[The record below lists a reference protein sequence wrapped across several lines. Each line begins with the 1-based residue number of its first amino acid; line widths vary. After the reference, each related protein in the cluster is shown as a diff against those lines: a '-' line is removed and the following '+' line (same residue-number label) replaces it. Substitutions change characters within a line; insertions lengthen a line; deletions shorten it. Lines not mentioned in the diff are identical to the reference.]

1 MAESSTESTPSG
13 AAPLREFTI
22 IIERIIPPGVN
33 IRDTKVEHH
42 YRQSPPSYIL
52 GYIVNP
58 KSIYEWHKRNG
69 KQRETEQDTL
79 GMYLD
84 SLKKHVGIDWGTGLQ
99 KETIDGEEHWLIFC
113 FQSPRK
119 EDVLAIDR
127 RLVENFRRVTRMG
140 SDPMLIIY
148 KHPKVRIF
156 CFRGLAALISRSP
169 QCYVC

>member
-1 MAESSTESTPSG
+1 MAESNSDSTPSS

-33 IRDTKVEHH
+33 LRDKTVDH
-42 YRQSPPSYIL
+42 YFRQSPPAYIL

-58 KSIYEWHKRNG
+58 KAIYEWHKRNG
-69 KQRETEQDTL
+69 KQRETEQETL
-79 GMYLD
+79 NMYLD

-113 FQSPRK
+113 FRSLRK

-127 RLVENFRRVTRMG
+127 RLIDNFRRVTRMG

-148 KHPKVRIF
+148 KHPKL
-156 CFRGLAALISRSP
+156 RGP
-169 QCYVC
+169 GFP

>member
-1 MAESSTESTPSG
+1 MAESNSESTPSS

-22 IIERIIPPGVN
+22 IIERMIPPGVN
-33 IRDTKVEHH
+33 IRDTKVEH
-42 YRQSPPSYIL
+42 YFRQSPPSYIL

-79 GMYLD
+79 DMYLD
-84 SLKKHVGIDWGTGLQ
+84 SLKKHVGIDWGTSLQ

-113 FQSPRK
+113 FQSSRK

-127 RLVENFRRVTRMG
+127 RLVDNFRRVTRMR

-148 KHPKVRIF
+148 KHPKVRMLRI
-156 CFRGLAALISRSP
+156 LSPAALTSP
-169 QCYVC
+169 PLQCYVC

>member
-1 MAESSTESTPSG
+1 MAESSIKSTPSS
-13 AAPLREFTI
+13 ATPLREFTI

-33 IRDTKVEHH
+33 LRDTKVNH
-42 YRQSPPSYIL
+42 YFRQSPPSYIL

-79 GMYLD
+79 DMYLD

-113 FQSPRK
+113 FQSSRK

-148 KHPKVRIF
+148 KHPKVRMPCIISP
-156 CFRGLAALISRSP
+156 AALTSRP
-169 QCYVC
+169 LQCYVC

>member
-1 MAESSTESTPSG
+1 MAESSTESAPLS

-22 IIERIIPPGVN
+22 IIEKIIPPGVN
-33 IRDTKVEHH
+33 LRDTTVDH
-42 YRQSPPSYIL
+42 YLRQSPPSYLL

-58 KSIYEWHKRNG
+58 KAIYEWHKRNG
-69 KQRETEQDTL
+69 KQRETEQETL
-79 GMYLD
+79 DMYLACI
-84 SLKKHVGIDWGTGLQ
+84 KKNVGIEWGTGLQ

-113 FQSPRK
+113 FQSSNR
-119 EDVLAIDR
+119 EHVLAIDR

-148 KHPKVRIF
+148 KHPKMRLL
-156 CFRGLAALISRSP
+156 CFRGLAALTSRPP